1 MACELALLFSL
12 SIQKYSQASQSSVVW
27 TPNVISSSCMSAEWL
42 GYTPFITLPPH
53 GKKRVLVSWLGCVG
67 WDKKFSFLGRFL
79 SSMVFAISNL
89 VKKIN

>member
-42 GYTPFITLPPH
+42 GYTPIINPPPPPC
-53 GKKRVLVSWLGCVG
+53 GASSLAKKRVLVSWLGCVG
-67 WDKKFSFLGRFL
+67 WDKKF
-79 SSMVFAISNL
+79 
-89 VKKIN
+89 